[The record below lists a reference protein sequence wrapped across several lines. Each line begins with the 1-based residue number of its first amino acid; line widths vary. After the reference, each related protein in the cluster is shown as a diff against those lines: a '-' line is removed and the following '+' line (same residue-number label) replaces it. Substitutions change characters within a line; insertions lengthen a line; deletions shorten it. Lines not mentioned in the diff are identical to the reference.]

1 MSTTKRKR
9 LSELP
14 ELSAGSAVELDSFVI
29 GEHNVLDVELPQEL
43 HEVKVEAGPPKKPT
57 RREIQDSKVQEI
69 VNARVE
75 EYPLTTWTKDEWDAY
90 RAQLAD
96 EQSKRGDKQMRAIG
110 AANLP
115 KMQELERKR
124 KRVVGGTKKK
134 KNNKKKNNKKKNNK
148 KNNKTVNR
156 RKRTRRGGKKTR
168 RRNKTVK

>member
-1 MSTTKRKR
+1 MS
-9 LSELP
+9 
-14 ELSAGSAVELDSFVI
+14 ELSAAKLDSFVI

-43 HEVKVEAGPPKKPT
+43 HEVKDEAGPPKKPT

-96 EQSKRGDKQMRAIG
+96 EQSKRGDEKMRAIG
-110 AANLP
+110 AANLED
-115 KMQELERKR
+115 MQKLEKNRKR
-124 KRVVGGTKKK
+124 KRVVGGTKK
-134 KNNKKKNNKKKNNK
+134 NKKNKKKNNK